1 MWISGCPGI
10 VCWKDCSFPTKNIWH
25 PCQVEILF
33 STTSQ
38 NTWGFLTTHSFHES
52 VWTVQHSYQKCTIL
66 NVDSGIGRM
75 ESERSRIW
83 NVYLMS
89 ALWLSQIADREQ
101 LFLVI
106 LGWRQGDVELS
117 AEGKVFQWLIWVIL
131 REVWR
136 LLVIVLGST
145 ELFVRF
151 YDCR

>member
-10 VCWKDCSFPTKNIWH
+10 ICWKDCSFHTKNIWH
-25 PCQVEILF
+25 PIKEKYCSQPQVRTL
-33 STTSQ
+33 
-38 NTWGFLTTHSFHES
+38 GLFLTTQSFHES

-75 ESERSRIW
+75 ESEPSRIW

-89 ALWLSQIADREQ
+89 ALWVSQIADREQ

-106 LGWRQGDVELS
+106 LEWRQGDVELS
-117 AEGKVFQWLIWVIL
+117 AEGKVFLWLIWVIL

-136 LLVIVLGST
+136 LLVIMLGST